1 MKVLTKTNVNN
12 TRGVKKPPFGNSSIS
27 LAGSEEQINVSQ
39 KSPNVLKMASE
50 SFIRVLLFFIGLFS
64 QNFPL
69 GAPVCR
75 PDYFPLEF

>member
-27 LAGSEEQINVSQ
+27 LVGSEEQINVSQ

-50 SFIRVLLFFIGLFS
+50 SFIRDLCCFFIGLFFS
-64 QNFPL
+64 KFPVGSPCL
-69 GAPVCR
+69 SSGLFSP
-75 PDYFPLEF
+75 

>member
-27 LAGSEEQINVSQ
+27 LVGSEEQINVSQ

-50 SFIRVLLFFIGLFS
+50 SFIRDLLLFFYRSFFSKFPVGSPCLSSGLFS
-64 QNFPL
+64 P
-69 GAPVCR
+69 
-75 PDYFPLEF
+75 